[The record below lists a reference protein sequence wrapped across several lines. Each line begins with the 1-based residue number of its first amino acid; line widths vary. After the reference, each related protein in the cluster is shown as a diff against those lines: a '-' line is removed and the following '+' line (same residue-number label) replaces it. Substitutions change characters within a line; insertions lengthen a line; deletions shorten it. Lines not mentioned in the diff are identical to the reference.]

1 MQKYTPIY
9 THKQRI
15 NPHMMKHPNMS
26 REWMSQGEASN
37 TADVSQQ
44 HQCQICHGNHIA
56 MRRSELTH
64 EIVSN
69 STIIAVCR
77 CIDYD
82 SVASCID

>member
-1 MQKYTPIY
+1 
-9 THKQRI
+9 
-15 NPHMMKHPNMS
+15 
-26 REWMSQGEASN
+26 MSQGEASN

-44 HQCQICHGNHIA
+44 LQCQICHGNHIA

-82 SVASCID
+82 SVESYID